1 MGFVNVTGDSPTSEL
16 VAAVVPTAA
25 ARSGL
30 LATSGAP
37 LEPLDPFPNGH
48 WSVVDEEYVADR
60 FKMSFS
66 NGAARTAAGVVAE
79 DEGDS
84 AGSATSR
91 WT

>member
-60 FKMSFS
+60 FKMSFCQIGNIKLFHLTCPS
-66 NGAARTAAGVVAE
+66 NNI
-79 DEGDS
+79 
-84 AGSATSR
+84 
-91 WT
+91 